1 MSEWTGLPFHDE
13 PPPARAPRPL
23 TVTELTRKLKGV
35 VEGTF
40 TMLTVVGEI
49 SNCKRW
55 NSGHIY
61 FTLKDD
67 QAQIRAV
74 LFRMQARMLRFEMAD
89 GLRVVVRGRLSVYE
103 VKGEY
108 QLICD
113 LVEPAGLGARQAA
126 FEQLKRRLAAEG
138 LFALERKRPL
148 PVLPRRIGVVTS
160 LNGAA
165 VRDILRIL
173 TSRHPGARVVI
184 RPARVQGEGASGE
197 LVRALRAIVRVPQV
211 DVVIV
216 GRGGGSAEDLDAFN
230 DEVLAR
236 AIAACPV
243 PVISAVGHEIDV
255 TIADFVADVR
265 AATPSNAA
273 EIVVDRAD
281 SFTARIERAS
291 QRLTL
296 LMRST
301 SDRRRL
307 TVERADA
314 RLRRWP
320 VSVVMRDR
328 DCQELALRLRRLVT
342 GRLSRTQL
350 RFDALRR
357 RLERRDVHRVAAD
370 LRARIVAA
378 DTRLRQ
384 LVAERQF
391 DAAARTREL
400 AAQLDALS
408 PLAVLGRGYAVCWN
422 DARTSIIRR
431 SSAVQ
436 PGERVRVTLAEGELA
451 CRVETNPGLKP

>member
-1 MSEWTGLPFHDE
+1 
-13 PPPARAPRPL
+13 
-23 TVTELTRKLKGV
+23 
-35 VEGTF
+35 
-40 TMLTVVGEI
+40 
-49 SNCKRW
+49 
-55 NSGHIY
+55 
-61 FTLKDD
+61 
-67 QAQIRAV
+67 
-74 LFRMQARMLRFEMAD
+74 
-89 GLRVVVRGRLSVYE
+89 
-103 VKGEY
+103 
-108 QLICD
+108 
-113 LVEPAGLGARQAA
+113 
-126 FEQLKRRLAAEG
+126 
-138 LFALERKRPL
+138 
-148 PVLPRRIGVVTS
+148 LPRRIGVVTS
-160 LNGAA
+160 LDGAA

-173 TSRHPGARVVI
+173 TSRYPGVRVVI
-184 RPARVQGEGASGE
+184 RAARVQGEGASGE
-197 LVRALRAIVRVPQV
+197 LVRALRAIVRVPHV
-211 DVVIV
+211 DVIIV

-236 AIAACPV
+236 AIVACPV

-291 QRLTL
+291 QRLAL
-296 LMRST
+296 LMHST
-301 SDRRRL
+301 ADRRRL
-307 TVERADA
+307 AVERADA

-342 GRLSRTQL
+342 GRINRTQL

-378 DTRLRQ
+378 DTQLRR
-384 LVAERQF
+384 LVAARQF

-400 AAQLDALS
+400 AARLDALS

-422 DARTSIIRR
+422 DERTSIIRR
-431 SSAVQ
+431 SAAVQ
-436 PGERVRVTLAEGELA
+436 PGDRVRVTLAEGELA
-451 CRVETNPGLKP
+451 CRVETSEDR